1 MINQKIIRGLDNLI
15 EALYLLGYDDLQE
28 EAKSIKAM
36 YLKDNAPRTK
46 KTAPKKENISV
57 EITQGTSTHTLQF
70 DSSKALETYLKQLKK
85 SHDAQVD
92 EYCKRNNIFKPIHY
106 YSKLEE
112 YKAEVEI
119 FENKMELA
127 KLNLSI
133 KIHQD
138 YDAI

>member
-15 EALYLLGYDDLQE
+15 ESLCLLEYDDLQE
-28 EAKSIKAM
+28 ESKNIKAM

-46 KTAPKKENISV
+46 KRAPKKENISV

-70 DSSKALETYLKQLKK
+70 DSSKALETYLKQLRKT
-85 SHDAQVD
+85 HDAQVD
-92 EYCKRNNIFKPIHY
+92 TYCRENAIYKPIYRHNR
-106 YSKLEE
+106 LED
-112 YKAEVEI
+112 YDVEI
-119 FENKMELA
+119 FKNKMEAA

-133 KIHQD
+133 KIRQD